1 MAPKPPASLLPVFI
15 ADASSGEPL
24 LLYQRIDNAG
34 NVTEFLVDPDLRIEH
49 LVRTADYKGE
59 EINIRTGEKA
69 IHAYEI
75 DSTEIIVAPKERFKD
90 RLRELLKDREMSA
103 TPFAGLEL
111 ARYVEDAGLE
121 EDYAIGCAIDLAKRS
136 PRLAVYWTSAARL
149 SPSARRAALDAA
161 VPGPVV
167 ARDKNRKRGEGK
179 KIQAADVFSAAAGDS
194 IWLNVKKRLRADV
207 GEDVYTSWFSRMNL
221 EGIDDDVARLSVPSR
236 FIKSWIQSHY
246 AERVVA
252 CMQEEGANVSRI
264 EVLARSVLVRE
275 ATPAKFKPAEIGAPQ
290 MFAKDPGVHEAL
302 GGSPLDTRLSFE
314 SFVVGRSN
322 TLAHAAAK
330 QVAAARRTD
339 PVMFNP
345 LYIHAGVG
353 LGKTH
358 LLQAITWAGN
368 AAGERKVLYLTAEKF
383 MYGFVSALRT
393 QTALAFKEALRGIG
407 VLVIDDLQFLQ
418 GKSTQA
424 EFCHT
429 LNALIDAG
437 RQVVIASD
445 RPPSELETFE
455 DRVRSRLGGG
465 LVVEMGSLGEELR
478 FEILKARVMAARSHH
493 PSFDVPL
500 PVLTYI
506 AKTVTHNGRDLEGAL
521 NRLLAHNKLTGQS
534 VTLEMA
540 EREVRDLIRPQEPK
554 RVKIE
559 DIQRVVARQYN
570 VSRSDL
576 LSSRRTANVVRP
588 RQVAMYLAKTLT
600 LRSLPEIGRRFGGRD
615 HTTVLHA
622 VRKIE
627 GLVGNDMALA
637 EEIEILKRQLQE

>member
-1 MAPKPPASLLPVFI
+1 MSVQSIQP
-15 ADASSGEPL
+15 
-24 LLYQRIDNAG
+24 
-34 NVTEFLVDPDLRIEH
+34 TENKKMSNDDESWLR
-49 LVRTADYKGE
+49 V
-59 EINIRTGEKA
+59 KA
-69 IHAYEI
+69 
-75 DSTEIIVAPKERFKD
+75 
-90 RLRELLKDREMSA
+90 RLRAEVGD
-103 TPFAGLEL
+103 
-111 ARYVEDAGLE
+111 
-121 EDYAIGCAIDLAKRS
+121 
-136 PRLAVYWTSAARL
+136 
-149 SPSARRAALDAA
+149 
-161 VPGPVV
+161 
-167 ARDKNRKRGEGK
+167 
-179 KIQAADVFSAAAGDS
+179 DVFS
-194 IWLNVKKRLRADV
+194 
-207 GEDVYTSWFSRMNL
+207 SWFARMDL
-221 EGIDDDVARLSVPSR
+221 EQLADGVVRLSVPTR
-236 FIKSWIQSHY
+236 FLKSWIQSHY
-246 AERVVA
+246 AERVLA
-252 CMQEEGANVSRI
+252 CWQAEQEQVGRI
-264 EVLARSVLVRE
+264 ELIVRSAVLKTTVQPKPKAELMAASDGARGFGNGVNASAGRPMS
-275 ATPAKFKPAEIGAPQ
+275 AG
-290 MFAKDPGVHEAL
+290 DPGVHEAL
-302 GGSPLDTRLSFE
+302 GGSPLDARLTFD

-322 TLAHAAAK
+322 TLAQAAAR
-330 QVAAARRTD
+330 QVAAARRGD

-368 AAGERKVLYLTAEKF
+368 AGGERKVLYLTAEKF

-445 RPPSELETFE
+445 RPPSELESLD
-455 DRVRSRLGGG
+455 DRVRSRLAGG
-465 LVVEMGSLGEELR
+465 LVVEMGTLGEELR
-478 FEILKARVMAARSHH
+478 FEILKARVVSARSHH

-500 PVLTYI
+500 PVLAYI

-559 DIQRVVARQYN
+559 DIQRIVARQYN

>member
-1 MAPKPPASLLPVFI
+1 MPSM
-15 ADASSGEPL
+15 DQE
-24 LLYQRIDNAG
+24 RW
-34 NVTEFLVDPDLRIEH
+34 TR
-49 LVRTADYKGE
+49 VR
-59 EINIRTGEKA
+59 
-69 IHAYEI
+69 
-75 DSTEIIVAPKERFKD
+75 D
-90 RLRELLKDREMSA
+90 RLRAE
-103 TPFAGLEL
+103 
-111 ARYVEDAGLE
+111 V
-121 EDYAIGCAIDLAKRS
+121 
-136 PRLAVYWTSAARL
+136 
-149 SPSARRAALDAA
+149 
-161 VPGPVV
+161 
-167 ARDKNRKRGEGK
+167 
-179 KIQAADVFSAAAGDS
+179 GD
-194 IWLNVKKRLRADV
+194 
-207 GEDVYTSWFSRMNL
+207 DVYSSWFARMEL
-221 EGIDDDVARLSVPSR
+221 DGSEGETVKLSVPTR
-236 FIKSWIQSHY
+236 FLKSWIQSHY
-246 AERVVA
+246 AERVLA
-252 CMQEEGANVSRI
+252 CWQAEQSDFSRI
-264 EVLARSVLVRE
+264 ELTVRSAVIRTLPPKLKPLEVPAGPRDARDARESKLNGSEVRS
-275 ATPAKFKPAEIGAPQ
+275 ANGPISA
-290 MFAKDPGVHEAL
+290 VHDAL
-302 GGSPLDTRLSFE
+302 GGSPLDPRLTFE
-314 SFVVGRSN
+314 TFVVGRSN

-330 QVAAARRTD
+330 QVAQGRRGD
-339 PVMFNP
+339 VVMFNP

-358 LLQAITWAGN
+358 LLQSLAWAGN
-368 AAGERKVLYLTAEKF
+368 TSAERKVLYLTAEKF
-383 MYGFVSALRT
+383 MYGFVAALRA
-393 QTALAFKEALRGIG
+393 QNALAFKDALRTID

-445 RPPSELETFE
+445 RPPADLESLDE
-455 DRVRSRLGGG
+455 RVRSRLAGG

-478 FEILKARVMAARSHH
+478 LEILKCRAAAARQHH
-493 PSFDVPL
+493 PCFDVPA
-500 PVLTYI
+500 PVLAFI

-521 NRLLAHNKLTGQS
+521 NRLLAHSKLTGQP

-570 VSRSDL
+570 VSRADL

-627 GLVGNDMALA
+627 NLVSTDTALA
-637 EEIEILKRQLQE
+637 EEIELLKRQLQE

>member
-1 MAPKPPASLLPVFI
+1 MTNSEQDRWSRV
-15 ADASSGEPL
+15 
-24 LLYQRIDNAG
+24 
-34 NVTEFLVDPDLRIEH
+34 
-49 LVRTADYKGE
+49 KG
-59 EINIRTGEKA
+59 
-69 IHAYEI
+69 
-75 DSTEIIVAPKERFKD
+75 
-90 RLRELLKDREMSA
+90 RLR
-103 TPFAGLEL
+103 
-111 ARYVEDAGLE
+111 
-121 EDYAIGCAIDLAKRS
+121 
-136 PRLAVYWTSAARL
+136 TS
-149 SPSARRAALDAA
+149 
-161 VPGPVV
+161 
-167 ARDKNRKRGEGK
+167 
-179 KIQAADVFSAAAGDS
+179 
-194 IWLNVKKRLRADV
+194 V
-207 GEDVYTSWFSRMNL
+207 GEDVYTSWFARMDL
-221 EGIDDDVARLSVPSR
+221 EAVQDESVHLSVPTR
-236 FIKSWIQSHY
+236 FLKSWIQAHY
-246 AERVVA
+246 AERVLSCWQAEMPEVHRIDLTVRTA
-252 CMQEEGANVSRI
+252 MRSAMPAAKEAPVMLEARRVEPAGGRSALELRSTASAPVSANH
-264 EVLARSVLVRE
+264 
-275 ATPAKFKPAEIGAPQ
+275 
-290 MFAKDPGVHEAL
+290 DAL
-302 GGSPLDTRLSFE
+302 GGSPLDPRLTFA

-322 TLAHAAAK
+322 TLAHAAAR
-330 QVAAARRTD
+330 QVAEGRRGD

-358 LLQAITWAGN
+358 LLQAVTWAGN

-383 MYGFVSALRT
+383 MYGFVAALKT
-393 QTALAFKEALRGIG
+393 QTALAFKEALRGID

-437 RQVVIASD
+437 RQVVIAAD
-445 RPPSELETFE
+445 RPPSDLESLD
-455 DRVRSRLGGG
+455 DRVRSRLAGG

-478 FEILKARVMAARSHH
+478 LGILKSRVAAARAHH
-493 PSFDVPL
+493 ASFDVPDA
-500 PVLTYI
+500 VLDYLARTI
-506 AKTVTHNGRDLEGAL
+506 THNGRDLEGAI
-521 NRLLAHNKLTGQS
+521 NRLLAHSKLNNQP

-554 RVKIE
+554 RIKIE

-627 GLVGNDMALA
+627 ALVARDTALS
-637 EEIEILKRQLQE
+637 EEVESLKRQLQE